1 MLSGNM
7 RQDELESELKAR
19 VPAVLSNQKITWEQS
34 GRVLKISWK
43 GHELR
48 LAVHLVPQASL
59 AQLKEVIFSIEKEPH
74 RSSEPASLVVASYL
88 GEDAR
93 KLCREH
99 GLSYLDLSGNVW
111 IAHGSMA
118 IEKEVRAS
126 RYPLEARNRSPFADR
141 ASLILRYLLEKGSEP
156 AGVREIAVAVG
167 ISPGYVSKILQVAED
182 AHYVLREAD
191 RRYRIKNQ
199 RELLSDW
206 SSSYNWRKN
215 EIESHFL
222 MPARS
227 GNMGDQLKE
236 VLPKAGAY
244 ALSLHAGNNLIEP
257 FTLSDVWHL
266 YVADP
271 GVAKGIKDRL
281 ALKPVDKNAGNVVLM
296 RPYYRESVLQGFRE
310 VNGIRVV
317 SDLQLYLDLK
327 HYPVRGDEAASQ
339 ILQRRLSKAWNL
351 QPAHAHA

>member
-1 MLSGNM
+1 M
-7 RQDELESELKAR
+7 RHDDLESELKAR
-19 VPAVLSNQKITWEQS
+19 APEILSNQEIRWEQG

-43 GHELR
+43 GHDLR

-59 AQLKEVIFSIEKEPH
+59 AQLKEVIFSIEKEH
-74 RSSEPASLVVASYL
+74 RRSSDPVPLVVASYL

-93 KLCREH
+93 ELCRAH
-99 GLSYLDLSGNVW
+99 GLFYLDLSGNVW
-111 IAHGSMA
+111 IAHGSML
-118 IEKEVRAS
+118 IEKEVWAS
-126 RYPLEARNRSPFADR
+126 RYALEARNRSPFADR
-141 ASLILRYLLEKGSEP
+141 ASLILRFLLDKGPEP

-167 ISPGYVSKILQVAED
+167 ISPGYVSKMLRVAEGS
-182 AHYVLREAD
+182 HYVIREAD

-199 RELLSDW
+199 RELLGDW
-206 SSSYNWRKN
+206 SSYYNWRKN
-215 EIESHFL
+215 EIESYFL

-227 GNMGDQLKE
+227 GSVGDLLKD

-257 FTLSDVWHL
+257 FAQSDVWHL

-271 GVAKGIKDRL
+271 GVAKAIKDRL
-281 ALKPVDKNAGNVVLM
+281 PLKPVEKNAGNVVLM

-310 VNGIRVV
+310 VKGFRVV

-327 HYPVRGDEAASQ
+327 HYPVRGEEAASQ
-339 ILQRRLSKAWNL
+339 ILGRRLSKAWSL
-351 QPAHAHA
+351 EPAHARV